1 MRSGAYVTLR
11 AMAIVDSDGTLIAC
25 HWLPAYDVLP
35 PHGAGVAARTPA
47 VTPAALVIT
56 TSAAATVV
64 RSDRTRTDGLSE
76 AGREG
81 SAGGAGAAAGPTR
94 SVHTLCLHAGLSD
107 RLHHAPQVVE
117 VLLERDT
124 LERLGLRER
133 RCERV
138 EHGAVVLEQHP
149 CLGLRLGDQPADGA
163 VH

>member
-64 RSDRTRTDGLSE
+64 RSDRTSTDGLSE

-81 SAGGAGAAAGPTR
+81 
-94 SVHTLCLHAGLSD
+94 
-107 RLHHAPQVVE
+107 
-117 VLLERDT
+117 
-124 LERLGLRER
+124 
-133 RCERV
+133 ERV
-138 EHGAVVLEQHP
+138 ALVLGGDWRGAFRPGV
-149 CLGLRLGDQPADGA
+149 CAR
-163 VH
+163 

>member
-11 AMAIVDSDGTLIAC
+11 AIAIVDSDGTLIAC

-81 SAGGAGAAAGPTR
+81 QRVALVLR
-94 SVHTLCLHAGLSD
+94 RD
-107 RLHHAPQVVE
+107 RLDPFTPFACTRAFP
-117 VLLERDT
+117 T
-124 LERLGLRER
+124 GCIMPR
-133 RCERV
+133 RSSRCFWSATPSSVSACASVAANESSTVRWCSSSTRASV
-138 EHGAVVLEQHP
+138 
-149 CLGLRLGDQPADGA
+149 
-163 VH
+163 